1 MTYLEKVL
9 EGLSGQSKLRKSTN
23 HSTWT
28 TEKWLCLKNDF
39 KKSDTYLQTVIWI
52 QFVKWVQSLS
62 RVWLFVTSWTAVCRA
77 SLSFSECLGACSN
90 SYPLSWWCR
99 PTFLSPPVPFSS
111 CLQSFPVSG
120 YFAMSRLFASSSQN
134 TGVSAS
140 ASVLP
145 MNI

>member
-77 SLSFSECLGACSN
+77 SLSLSVSRSLLKLISIELVMPSNLLVPSCPLLLLPSIFPSIRVFCKESALCLRWPKYWSFSFSISHSN
-90 SYPLSWWCR
+90 
-99 PTFLSPPVPFSS
+99 
-111 CLQSFPVSG
+111 
-120 YFAMSRLFASSSQN
+120 
-134 TGVSAS
+134 
-140 ASVLP
+140 
-145 MNI
+145 